1 MSEEEKA
8 VNKWSLK
15 KMESKIKDQLEA
27 RDEASNIRAE
37 LEEKIA
43 KAKEEAEEVSELNE
57 TIMKAEEMLE
67 KLDRYIGI
75 IEDSVKK
82 ERSLLE
88 SLRVLTLAR
97 KISSIIG
104 GFLLFFGGVL
114 LTLSILL
121 ITKILVIPHTIPV
134 QLFFG
139 YILLIASITMLFS
152 GVLHQ
157 VV

>member
-8 VNKWSLK
+8 VNKRSLK

-104 GFLLFFGGVL
+104 GFLLFFGGIL

-121 ITKILVIPHTIPV
+121 ITKILVIPHTISV

>member
-1 MSEEEKA
+1 VSEEEKA

>member
-1 MSEEEKA
+1 
-8 VNKWSLK
+8 
-15 KMESKIKDQLEA
+15 MESKIKDQLAA
-27 RDEASNIRAE
+27 RDEASNIRME
-37 LEEKIA
+37 LEEKISRV
-43 KAKEEAEEVSELNE
+43 KEEGAQKPELEETISRAEE
-57 TIMKAEEMLE
+57 ILE
-67 KLDRYIGI
+67 KLDRYIGL
-75 IEDSVKK
+75 IESAVKK

-121 ITKILVIPHTIPV
+121 ITKILIIPQTISV

-139 YILLIASITMLFS
+139 YILLIASIIMLFS
-152 GVLHQ
+152 GTLHQ

>member
-139 YILLIASITMLFS
+139 YILLIASIIMLFS